1 MRVVQMHDQRARR
14 QLLLAAFEGM
24 DLTDKQWAV
33 LEPIF
38 RPRRRPDG
46 RGRPWTAPRALRG
59 TICRAG
65 IRRIRPAIV
74 AFSGG
79 NDPDALRS
87 CSSDS
92 PKTCETAASSICPEP
107 ASTPRS
113 AGPKKGAL
121 PLALLDAARE
131 AVHVASASPCEPHLV
146 PATLDARFLA
156 DLPTRLIGDRG
167 YDSDA
172 LDERLMTQYGIEMIA
187 AHRRGRRSAQDGRAL
202 RRARRR
208 WKIERLFAW
217 LHNSRRL
224 VTRWERHVDNF
235 LGLLH
240 LACARILLRH
250 L

>member
-1 MRVVQMHDQRARR
+1 MSTGWTRAP
-14 QLLLAAFEGM
+14 LDGAAGGP
-24 DLTDKQWAV
+24 Q
-33 LEPIF
+33 
-38 RPRRRPDG
+38 RRPLGLAHG
-46 RGRPWTAPRALRG
+46 RLRG
-59 TICRAG
+59 TICRAA

-74 AFSGG
+74 AFSCG
-79 NDPDALRS
+79 NDPDPLRS

-172 LDERLMTQYGIEMIA
+172 LEERLTPESSSGNYELT
-187 AHRRGRRSAQDGRAL
+187 SSL
-202 RRARRR
+202 P
-208 WKIERLFAW
+208 
-217 LHNSRRL
+217 
-224 VTRWERHVDNF
+224 VTS
-235 LGLLH
+235 
-240 LACARILLRH
+240 
-250 L
+250 

>member
-1 MRVVQMHDQRARR
+1 M
-14 QLLLAAFEGM
+14 
-24 DLTDKQWAV
+24 
-33 LEPIF
+33 I
-38 RPRRRPDG
+38 RRP
-46 RGRPWTAPRALRG
+46 PRSTQQG
-59 TICRAG
+59 TLFPYTTLFRS
-65 IRRIRPAIV
+65 IV
-74 AFSGG
+74 AFSCG
-79 NDPDALRS
+79 NDPDPLRS

-172 LDERLMTQYGIEMIA
+172 LEERLTPESSSGNYELT
-187 AHRRGRRSAQDGRAL
+187 SSL
-202 RRARRR
+202 P
-208 WKIERLFAW
+208 
-217 LHNSRRL
+217 
-224 VTRWERHVDNF
+224 VTS
-235 LGLLH
+235 
-240 LACARILLRH
+240 
-250 L
+250 